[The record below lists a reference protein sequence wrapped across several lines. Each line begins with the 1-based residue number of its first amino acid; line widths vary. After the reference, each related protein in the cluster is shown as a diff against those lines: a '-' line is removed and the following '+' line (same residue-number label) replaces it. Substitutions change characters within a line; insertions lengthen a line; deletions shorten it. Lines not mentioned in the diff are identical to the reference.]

1 LEHERPRELI
11 GFPQVYHNL
20 GMESWETLGKEWL
33 SVGLGSEMNEEGW
46 DFVERREEGTR
57 K

>member
-1 LEHERPRELI
+1 
-11 GFPQVYHNL
+11 VYHNL